1 MKPIHAFM
9 REHAVWARVIL
20 FSLTLFFIRI
30 ADGMIGFWAPGQMQ
44 DAFNNQVLVGLIISI
59 QSVVGF
65 FADLIIPH
73 VLRAARV
80 RPLVLSAVVLSAV
93 TSFLLWGSVV
103 APFLLLFVVTM
114 VSWGVYYELMSFAT
128 YQFMGNEVPVRARSG
143 AWGVGDMFLNFA
155 YFLGPLAAT
164 FLLARGVAA
173 TETMVLVFLACSLAL
188 LWIFR
193 DFREHGDE
201 VERQDIKPWEEL
213 RRWSVLSSV
222 IWPAILMTLL
232 LGCIDATFWVTG
244 VLWSESLAKTSM
256 LGNFIIP
263 LYQFPPLLVGLIV
276 ARWGVYRGKKILA
289 EKFLLAAGLLLACLG
304 FFKSIPVALGL
315 VFLSST
321 ALSLTYPLLEGVYT
335 DIVAR
340 MGREKKDLI
349 GLINAVGNVS
359 YVLWPPIA
367 GMIATVLDQRLT
379 FAIVGG
385 MAALVALIL
394 LFVTPKKLRLPQQEI
409 KTWDDEN

>member
-1 MKPIHAFM
+1 MKHMHAFM
-9 REHAVWARVIL
+9 REHAVWIRVIL
-20 FSLTLFFIRI
+20 FSLTLFFIRL
-30 ADGMIGFWAPGQMQ
+30 ADGAIGFWAPAQIESVF
-44 DAFNNQVLVGLIISI
+44 DNQVVVGLIISI
-59 QSVVGF
+59 QSIVGF

-73 VLRAARV
+73 MLRAAKA
-80 RPLVLSAVVLSAV
+80 RPLAFAAALLACA
-93 TSFLLWGSVV
+93 TSLAFWWSV
-103 APFLLLFVVTM
+103 AWPFALLFVVTM
-114 VSWGVYYELMSFAT
+114 IGWGVYYELMSFAT
-128 YQFMGNEVPVRARSG
+128 YQFMGNEVPVRLRSG

-164 FLLARGVAA
+164 FLLVHGAAA
-173 TETMVLVFLACSLAL
+173 TETAILLFLACALVL

-193 DFREHGDE
+193 DAQEHSDN
-201 VERQDIKPWEEL
+201 VERQDVNPWEEL

-222 IWPAILMTLL
+222 IWPAIMITLM

-244 VLWSESLAKTSM
+244 VLWSQALSQTNA

-263 LYQFPPLLVGLIV
+263 LYQFPPLLVGIV
-276 ARWGVYRGKKILA
+276 IAKWGVYKGKKILA
-289 EKFLLAAGLLLACLG
+289 EKFLLAAGVLLACLG
-304 FFKSIPVALGL
+304 LFRSLPMVLSL
-315 VFLSST
+315 VFSASV

-349 GLINAVGNVS
+349 GLINAVSNVS
-359 YVLWPPIA
+359 YVFWPPVA
-367 GMIATVLDQRLT
+367 GMIATMLDQRLT

-409 KTWDDEN
+409 QSWDE